1 MFSEAALLAETEY
14 LRKFALRLTESVA
27 DADDLLQSTFLRA
40 LEKKH
45 YFEAGTSLRKWASK
59 VMFNLFVTGYRRK
72 MKFESQYDPE
82 PILQSQSVFG
92 DQEGNMALSEVGD
105 AIEQLS
111 SDHKEILVLV
121 CVKDLPYQEVAEI
134 LDIPVGTVRSRL
146 SRARKSLQVILDTP
160 RIHHHPAHIPAL
172 PMRANAA

>member
-14 LRKFALRLTESVA
+14 LRKFALRLTESVS

-82 PILQSQSVFG
+82 PILQSQSIFA
-92 DQEGNMALSEVGD
+92 DQEGHLELSEVGD
-105 AIEQLS
+105 AMEQLS

-146 SRARKSLQVILDTP
+146 SRARKNLQVILDTP
-160 RIHHHPAHIPAL
+160 RIHHPANM